1 MYKYRLSAF
10 AMTTVLSIASSGAAA
25 AELEKD
31 RFYVGGGISDNE
43 IDNDSDTGYQFL
55 VGYELPVDTGEVD
68 TALEVGYWDAGDVE
82 VNTPAGRRGRD
93 VDGIWASGVF
103 SFEIAPRVK
112 LLGRAGMDFGD
123 DDGPMAGAGVGFDLG
138 RRFEL
143 RGEYVAREDTDSVQ
157 ANLLY
162 RF

>member
-1 MYKYRLSAF
+1 MYKFPLSAI
-10 AMTTVLSIASSGAAA
+10 AMTTVLSVASSGAVA
-25 AELEKD
+25 AELDKE

-68 TALEVGYWDAGDVE
+68 TALEIGYWDSGDVE

-103 SFEIAPRVK
+103 SFEIAPRVN

-138 RRFEL
+138 QRFEL